1 LNNEIL
7 IWNGIKNNEVDSLK
21 ELYNLYYQD
30 LFNFGKR
37 MTSDEQLIEDALQET
52 FISIWKYR
60 QTSSVPAMVKQ
71 YVYKVFRNQLLL
83 ILRKRPVTSYSGELP
98 DFSVEISFDHKII
111 EGEDAVLLSN
121 QVNIA
126 LSKLTSRQ
134 REIIYYRFYEN
145 LSFDEISGIMDMQT
159 RATYKLLARALAAMK
174 EVLHPMVFAY
184 LFIPVPYN
192 IAFYLPT

>member
-1 LNNEIL
+1 MNNEIL